1 MMKKFHKF
9 AAILLLLPTLL
20 LVLSAC
26 TGGKTGENDPEAGGN
41 ADAPEAKAAAIT
53 LPYYENDSKNPYFAS
68 SALNRALA
76 SLICE
81 PLYRVDASY
90 AARGVLADSLS
101 ADGLTRTVTLKS
113 ATFSDGSA
121 VTAADVV
128 YSFEK
133 AKASAWY
140 GARLTPIASAAARG
154 GSVVFTLSEA
164 VPFAENLLTFPVVRR
179 GSAEAAESYVTGSG
193 AYVLTADGLSENPQ
207 KAGGALSVALLHI
220 KNPENLK
227 NALEIGNIDY
237 LFTGFSDGEY
247 TRIVAKNTFVT
258 MNHLVYLGINHT
270 SGALQSAAVRTAI
283 YYAAD
288 KDAAATAGYRGTAV
302 ACGLP
307 FHPAFCAAQS
317 LTSGVTA
324 ADSTRADEILNR
336 VGYNR
341 YDKQGKRTN
350 GQNTLQMTILV
361 NNDNNFR
368 LTAAYNLAENLN
380 AVGFSVTVEGV
391 AYEEYARRIAAGEFS
406 LYLGETKLPENL
418 SLSAFFTGELSVGMQ
433 AELPVFA
440 EYAAFCRGERT
451 AAQFSESFLD
461 DMPFVPICYRA
472 GMAAYTGTVQ
482 PDFSTAAYDI
492 YGDITLWK
500 AAE

>member
-1 MMKKFHKF
+1 MKKFHKF

-26 TGGKTGENDPEAGGN
+26 TGGNPGENAPEAGGN
-41 ADAPEAKAAAIT
+41 PDASEAKAAAIT

-90 AARGVLADSLS
+90 AAHGVLADSLS
-101 ADGLTRTVTLKS
+101 ADGLIRTVTLKS
-113 ATFSDGSA
+113 AVFSD
-121 VTAADVV
+121 
-128 YSFEK
+128 EK

-140 GARLTPIASAAARG
+140 GSRLAPIASAAARG
-154 GSVVFTLSEA
+154 GSVVFTLREA

-237 LFTGFSDGEY
+237 LFTDFGDGEY
-247 TRIVAKNTFVT
+247 TRVVAKNTFVT
-258 MNHLVYLGINHT
+258 MNHLVYLGINHA

-283 YYAAD
+283 YFAAD
-288 KDAAATAGYRGTAV
+288 KEAAATAGYRGTAV

-317 LTSGVTA
+317 LTSGATA
-324 ADSTRADEILNR
+324 ADLTRAEGILNR

-391 AYEEYARRIAAGEFS
+391 AYEEYARRIAAGEFT
-406 LYLGETKLPENL
+406 LYLGETKLSENL

-472 GMAAYTGTVQ
+472 GMAAYTGGLQ

>member
-1 MMKKFHKF
+1 MIKFHKI
-9 AAILLLLPTLL
+9 AAIVLLLPALL

-26 TGGKTGENDPEAGGN
+26 AGKNPQENGTETGDG
-41 ADAPEAKAAAIT
+41 ADGTAAKASMT
-53 LPYYENDSKNPYFAS
+53 LPYYENDSKNPYFAKS
-68 SALNRALA
+68 SLNRALA
-76 SLICE
+76 ALICE

-90 AARGVLADSLS
+90 APRAVLADSIT
-101 ADGLTRTVTLKS
+101 ADGLTRTVVLKN
-113 ATFSDGSA
+113 AVFSDGSG

-133 AKASAWY
+133 AKASEWY
-140 GARLTPIASAAARG
+140 GSRLAPIASAAARG

-164 VPFAENLLTFPVVRR
+164 VPLAENLLTFPVVRR
-179 GSAEAAESYVTGSG
+179 GTAESAESYVIGSG
-193 AYVLTADGLSENPQ
+193 AFVLTADGLSANPQ
-207 KAGGALSVALLHI
+207 KVDAAPSVALLHI
-220 KNPENLK
+220 KNPENLE

-237 LFTGFSDGEY
+237 LFADFSDGEY
-247 TRIVAKNTFVT
+247 TRVVAKNTFVT
-258 MNHLVYLGINHT
+258 MNHMVYLGINHT

-288 KDAAATAGYRGTAV
+288 KDAAATSGYRGTAT

-307 FHPAFCAAQS
+307 FHPAFCAAQN
-317 LTSGVTA
+317 LTAGTTA
-324 ADSTRADEILNR
+324 ADTVRAEEILTR

-341 YDKQGKRTN
+341 YDKQGRRTN
-350 GQNTLQMTILV
+350 GQNTLAMTVLV

-380 AVGFSVTVEGV
+380 AVGFSVTVESV
-391 AYEEYARRIAAGEFS
+391 AYEEYARRIAAGEFT

-418 SLSAFFTGELSVGMQ
+418 SLSAFFGGALSVGMQ
-433 AELPVFA
+433 TDLPVFG

-451 AAQFSESFLD
+451 AAHFADSFLD

-472 GMAAYTGTVQ
+472 GMAAYTGSVQ